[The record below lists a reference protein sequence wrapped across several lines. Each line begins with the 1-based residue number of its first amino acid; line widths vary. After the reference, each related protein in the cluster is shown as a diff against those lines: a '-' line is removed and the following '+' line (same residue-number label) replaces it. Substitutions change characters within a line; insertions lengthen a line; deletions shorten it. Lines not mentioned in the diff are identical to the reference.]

1 MFLGKSSLL
10 GECDCRST
18 DAGQRSNIFVFV
30 CFSSVTLQRH
40 HREGVEHVI
49 PKLWL
54 VDKEQCES
62 KPEPDECCHHNRT
75 VQWIFRCEILNLPIV
90 PSAAHNFTPWIGAF
104 ISRTSVNI

>member
-18 DAGQRSNIFVFV
+18 DAGQRNNIFVFV

-49 PKLWL
+49 PKALVWL
-54 VDKEQCES
+54 TKSSVKA
-62 KPEPDECCHHNRT
+62 N
-75 VQWIFRCEILNLPIV
+75 LNLMNVATTIV
-90 PSAAHNFTPWIGAF
+90 QSSGLLGVK
-104 ISRTSVNI
+104 S